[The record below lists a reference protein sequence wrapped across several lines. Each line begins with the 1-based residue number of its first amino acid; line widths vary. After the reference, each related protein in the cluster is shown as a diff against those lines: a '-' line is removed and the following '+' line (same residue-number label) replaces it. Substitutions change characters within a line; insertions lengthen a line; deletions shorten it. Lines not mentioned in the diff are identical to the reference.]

1 MTRFL
6 CLLSLVLAVSL
17 GAVPVLAEQPGA
29 TPPASSAVT
38 GRDGFYFKDWG
49 GPDVPVWL
57 YIPAGVD
64 RRKAPIVI
72 VMHGVNR
79 DPDRYRE
86 DWVQEA
92 EKRGFII
99 VAPGFS
105 QADFPKADGYN
116 LGAMRDADT
125 GAWRDRSLWSYSV
138 IEPIFDAVV
147 MRIGGSQRDYT
158 LYGRS
163 AGSQFV
169 HRSLFFAPGPRAKR
183 YLAANAGW
191 YTFPDLGTA
200 FPFGLGDTMLT
211 EDDVSAAL
219 AKDVVI
225 LLGDKDD
232 NPNSSSLNKSREA
245 RKQGAHRFARGQA
258 FFAAAR
264 DLAAAKGWQFGWSL
278 RVVKGVAHSN
288 SGMAP
293 NVSDLIE

>member
-1 MTRFL
+1 MQDA
-6 CLLSLVLAVSL
+6 LAQP
-17 GAVPVLAEQPGA
+17 ATAAAEA
-29 TPPASSAVT
+29 ET
-38 GRDGFYFKDWG
+38 GREGFYFRDWE
-49 GPDVPVWL
+49 GPQVPVWL
-57 YIPAGVD
+57 YIPNGID
-64 RRKAPIVI
+64 RTKAPIVI

-86 DWVQEA
+86 EWVGEA
-92 EKRGFII
+92 DRRGFIV

-116 LGAMRDADT
+116 LGAMRDAQT
-125 GAWRDRSLWSYSV
+125 GAWRDRSQWTYSV

-147 MRIGGSQRDYT
+147 KRVGGAQTDYT
-158 LYGRS
+158 FYGHS

-191 YTFPDLGTA
+191 YTFPDFATA
-200 FPFGLGDTMLT
+200 FPFGLGGTPLT
-211 EDDVSAAL
+211 EDQLRAAL

-225 LLGDKDD
+225 LLGNKDND
-232 NPNSSSLNKSREA
+232 PKSSSLNKSKEA
-245 RKQGAHRFARGQA
+245 NRQGAHRFARGKA

-264 DLAAAKGWQFGWSL
+264 DLAAARGWEFGWSM

-288 SGMAP
+288 GDMAKQ
-293 NVSDLIE
+293 VSDLIE